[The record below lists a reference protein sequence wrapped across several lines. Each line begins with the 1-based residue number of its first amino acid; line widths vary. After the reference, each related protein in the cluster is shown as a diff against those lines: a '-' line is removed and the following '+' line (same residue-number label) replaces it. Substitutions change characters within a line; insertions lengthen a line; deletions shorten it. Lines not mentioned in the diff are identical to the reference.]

1 MTRKVLNVLL
11 LFICSECMAQRYLVE
26 YDVEFFLNRNGLRY
40 YNTLYYTTSN
50 NVTRTMPQ
58 FEFHQLR
65 DSYLRVQGHIEIP
78 ASDGPINHLWIWN
91 FYQKRTFGWN
101 SNDDYHKPIDFFKSS
116 SNQTEFSLSNLYWGA
131 LTYKGSHVTTHKFI
145 AYPEL
150 LFIGAQPTL
159 LPSKEKIIITNTA
172 GFPHSVYKWQYST
185 DGAQTWINVPS
196 SVINSS
202 PTGSLKISGTD
213 LMSESAFQQLAA
225 QGRPV
230 LFRIFNPVKSSEVIS
245 LQAALSSPTV
255 LSHEVVLERCHQSGD
270 AIIKMTLDRPL
281 LSGEVLSCFINGQS
295 IGNAGNITLEDI
307 ILGLMPYPLRGA
319 IMAIILI
326 QVILDISLRL

>member
-101 SNDDYHKPIDFFKSS
+101 SNDDYHKPIDFF
-116 SNQTEFSLSNLYWGA
+116 
-131 LTYKGSHVTTHKFI
+131 
-145 AYPEL
+145 
-150 LFIGAQPTL
+150 
-159 LPSKEKIIITNTA
+159 
-172 GFPHSVYKWQYST
+172 
-185 DGAQTWINVPS
+185 
-196 SVINSS
+196 
-202 PTGSLKISGTD
+202 
-213 LMSESAFQQLAA
+213 
-225 QGRPV
+225 
-230 LFRIFNPVKSSEVIS
+230 
-245 LQAALSSPTV
+245 
-255 LSHEVVLERCHQSGD
+255 
-270 AIIKMTLDRPL
+270 
-281 LSGEVLSCFINGQS
+281 
-295 IGNAGNITLEDI
+295 
-307 ILGLMPYPLRGA
+307 
-319 IMAIILI
+319 
-326 QVILDISLRL
+326 